1 MMVANSKCR
10 PLVEAREE
18 FQGSNLWG
26 VWHDSTLTESIDR
39 QYVVYSYGHH
49 FPIYIYTD
57 RYNQWFGNTEK
68 YSQSTM
74 RHQAVARPR
83 DVEIHMLSQAS
94 MVALAKVG
102 YTEIV
107 RRRLAGEV
115 VT

>member
-10 PLVEAREE
+10 PLVEAREP

-26 VWHDSTLTESIDR
+26 VWHDSTLTESNDT

-49 FPIYIYTD
+49 FPIYIYVEG
-57 RYNQWFGNTEK
+57 YKLWFGNTDK

-74 RHQAVARPR
+74 RHQSLARPR
-83 DVEIHMLSQAS
+83 DVEIHPLSTGS
-94 MVALAKVG
+94 MITLSKVG

-107 RRRLAGEV
+107 RRRLTGEIIV
-115 VT
+115 